1 MKRFFLILL
10 IILVVLQGLPYLIPL
25 SKYTYDPE
33 LKPYA
38 NSHFFEEGGVPIH
51 YQLYMPET
59 AAIKGKLLFVHGL
72 GSSTGSFVNNAP
84 SFAEQGYLVVSVDLP
99 GFGYSARGTDI
110 DHSQSNRSKQLWSL
124 LTAIDHN
131 ASLEIGVMPWHLA
144 GHSMGGGTVAAMAVN
159 RPDRTKSLILIDGAL
174 TNGGRDSEDGGLLF
188 YPPISRW
195 GQVVLEHVI
204 IKEKRI
210 ASILKSAYRREATE
224 DEIMR
229 YLKPLQVKGTARGAV
244 NFVRTSEAMP
254 LVELERYEGPV
265 FAIWGEK
272 DDWVPLSEL
281 ETIEQYLPQTERF
294 VIDDAGHVPHE
305 TDVDVFNDA
314 LLDFLES
321 HR

>member
-25 SKYTYDPE
+25 SNYTYDPE

-51 YQLYMPET
+51 YQLFMPET

-72 GSSTGSFVNNAP
+72 GSSTASFGSNAP
-84 SFAEQGYLVVSVDLP
+84 SLAEQGYLVVSVDLP
-99 GFGYSARGTDI
+99 GFGYSARGTNL
-110 DHSQSNRSKQLWSL
+110 DHSQLNRSKQLWAL

-144 GHSMGGGTVAAMAVN
+144 GHSMGGGTVAAMATS

-174 TNGGRDSEDGGLLF
+174 TGGGRASESGGLLF
-188 YPPISRW
+188 YPPVSRW
-195 GQVVLEHVI
+195 AQVILEHVV

-224 DEIMR
+224 AEVKQ
-229 YLKPLQVKGTARGAV
+229 YLDPLTVKGTARGAI
-244 NFVRTSEAMP
+244 NFVRSSKALT
-254 LVELERYEGPV
+254 LETLEGYKGAV
-265 FAIWGEK
+265 LAVWGEK

-281 ETIEQYLPQTERF
+281 DTIQKFLPQTERF
-294 VIDDAGHVPHE
+294 VIDGAGHVPHE
-305 TDVDVFNDA
+305 THVAIVNEA
-314 LLDFLES
+314 LLKFLEA
-321 HR
+321 RR